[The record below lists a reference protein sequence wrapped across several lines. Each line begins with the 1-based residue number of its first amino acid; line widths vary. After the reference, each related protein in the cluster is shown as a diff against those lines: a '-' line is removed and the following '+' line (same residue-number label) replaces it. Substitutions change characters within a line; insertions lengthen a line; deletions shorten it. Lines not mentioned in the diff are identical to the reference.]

1 MNKSIFAE
9 CYILA
14 IHAGIEKSKVL
25 FWLEA
30 AKKLGLTKSE
40 YIYTLGYINHFL
52 DAQPKNYEMTGRE
65 HVMNLYAELR
75 TPANN
80 KKAKEVLALT
90 SEQLTQIIEEK
101 SIIRDCH
108 AEPEYEA
115 FEKNKIDHASYLGW
129 REDCRLDSMEMAD
142 NTCENPQV
150 SHDEN
155 YNFDGEKF

>member
-14 IHAGIEKSKVL
+14 IHAGLEKSRVM

-52 DAQPKNYEMTGRE
+52 DAQPKNYEMTGQE
-65 HVMNLYAELR
+65 HVMNLYAVLR
-75 TPANN
+75 TPENY

-90 SEQLTQIIEEK
+90 SEQLTQILETK

-108 AEPEYEA
+108 EEPECES
-115 FEKNKIDHASYLGW
+115 FEKNKTAHASYLDW
-129 REDCRLDSMEMAD
+129 KEDCRISSMEMAD
-142 NTCENPQV
+142 NTFKSTSV

-155 YNFDGEKF
+155 YNFDGEEF